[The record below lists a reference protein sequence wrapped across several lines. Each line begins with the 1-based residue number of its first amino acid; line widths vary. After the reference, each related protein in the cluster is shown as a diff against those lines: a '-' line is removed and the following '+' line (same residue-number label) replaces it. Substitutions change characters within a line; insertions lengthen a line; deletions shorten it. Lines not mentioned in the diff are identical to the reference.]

1 MATINEN
8 YREFRL
14 DNGLFVALQETPTR
28 TVSGRLRV
36 WHGALNEKQ
45 GEEGIAHFL
54 EHTLMT
60 GGSQKYDPERADEIR
75 GTFGSFN
82 AFTGLERTFFPID
95 MLAEDS
101 QLFLEY
107 VSDAA
112 FNPRFEASRV
122 EEERQRVLRET
133 ADAKSNPGFKDSK
146 AYGEAF
152 FGKDSPHTYF
162 ILGNESVVGS
172 ASVDTLKGFHER
184 GYHPNNMDLILV
196 GALPKNIE
204 DLVQKNLGHFPSGN
218 GKKVEF
224 PRNPQLYG
232 ATILHTHAPD
242 FYNHENPEQS
252 SAQLSIS
259 LFAPTET
266 DEDSYAVNM
275 LVNILGGDANSRLF
289 QSVSQRKGL
298 AYGFGALYD
307 RRNNKGGIY
316 IGGSVH
322 SVRADEALDA
332 IFEEMAKLRA
342 ELVLQ
347 ESLER
352 LKRNSRYN
360 IAKTFETNAGH
371 VEAIELKM
379 DEGLT
384 PEYHLERMEAVTP
397 EKIREAA
404 VKYLPQSRTD
414 GKYVLSL
421 RDPLK
426 K

>member
-1 MATINEN
+1 MATINGN

-14 DNGLFVALQETPTR
+14 DNGLFVALQETPTL

-36 WHGALNEKQ
+36 WHGALNEEKR
-45 GEEGIAHFL
+45 EAGIAHFL

-82 AFTGLERTFFPID
+82 AFTGLERTFFPVD

-133 ADAKSNPGFKDSK
+133 ADAKSNPGFKDSQ

-152 FGKDSPHTYF
+152 FGKNSPHTYF
-162 ILGNESVVGS
+162 ILGNEAVVGS
-172 ASVDTLKGFHER
+172 ASVNTLKGFHER

-204 DLVQKNLGHFPSGN
+204 DIVQQNFGQFQSGN

-232 ATILHTHAPD
+232 ATVLHTSAPEL
-242 FYNHENPEQS
+242 YNHENPEQS

-259 LFAPTET
+259 LVAPTET
-266 DEDSYAVNM
+266 DEDSYAISM

-298 AYGFGALYD
+298 AYGVGAQYD
-307 RRNNKGGIY
+307 GSNNKGVIY

-322 SVRADEALDA
+322 SVRADEAIDA
-332 IFEEMAKLRA
+332 IFEEMAKLRTD
-342 ELVLQ
+342 LVSQ

-360 IAKTFETNAGH
+360 IAKTLETNAGYVH
-371 VEAIELKM
+371 AIELRM
-379 DEGLT
+379 DKGLT
-384 PEYHLERMEAVTP
+384 PEYHLERMDAVTP
-397 EKIREAA
+397 EKIREVA
-404 VKYLPQSRTD
+404 VKYLPQNRVD

>member
-1 MATINEN
+1 MLYHI
-8 YREFRL
+8 YKFFY
-14 DNGLFVALQETPTR
+14 FVVTLKR
-28 TVSGRLRV
+28 SIKSYLG
-36 WHGALNEKQ
+36 N
-45 GEEGIAHFL
+45 IA
-54 EHTLMT
+54 
-60 GGSQKYDPERADEIR
+60 QKYSPEIADEIR

-82 AFTGLERTFFPID
+82 AYTRLERTSFPVD

-107 VSDAA
+107 VSDAV
-112 FNPRFEASRV
+112 FNPRFATSRV

-133 ADAKSNPGFKDSK
+133 ADAKSNPGFKDIK

-152 FGKDSPHTYF
+152 FGKNSPHIYF

-172 ASVDTLKGFHER
+172 ASVDTLRGFHER
-184 GYHPNNMDLILV
+184 GYNPNNMDLILV

-204 DLVQKNLGHFPSGN
+204 DLVQENFGQFPSGN

-232 ATILHTHAPD
+232 ATVLHTSAPEL
-242 FYNHENPEQS
+242 YNHENPEQS
-252 SAQLSIS
+252 NAQLGIS
-259 LFAPTET
+259 LVAPTET

-289 QSVSQRKGL
+289 RSVSQRKGL
-298 AYGFGALYD
+298 AYWFEAQYD
-307 RRNNKGGIY
+307 RSNNKGVIQ

-322 SVRADEALDA
+322 SVRADEAIDT
-332 IFEEMAKLRA
+332 IFEEMTKLRTD
-342 ELVLQ
+342 LVSQ

-352 LKRNSRYN
+352 LKRNSRYD
-360 IAKTFETNAGH
+360 IARNFETNQGH
-371 VEAIELKM
+371 VNAIELKM
-379 DEGLT
+379 DKGLT

-397 EKIREAA
+397 ENIKEVA
-404 VKYLPQSRTD
+404 VKYLPQNRTG
-414 GKYVLSL
+414 GKYVLIL

>member
-1 MATINEN
+1 MATINGN

-14 DNGLFVALQETPTR
+14 DNGLFVALQETPTQ
-28 TVSGRLRV
+28 TVSGGLRV
-36 WHGALNEKQ
+36 WHGALNEEK

-54 EHTLMT
+54 EHILMT
-60 GGSQKYDPERADEIR
+60 SGSQKYDPKRADEIR
-75 GTFGSFN
+75 GIFGSFN
-82 AFTGLERTFFPID
+82 AFTGLERTFFPVD

-107 VSDAA
+107 VSDTA
-112 FNPRFEASRV
+112 FNPRFETSRV

-133 ADAKSNPGFKDSK
+133 ADAKSNPKFKDDR

-152 FGKDSPHTYF
+152 FGQNSPHTYF
-162 ILGNESVVGS
+162 ILGNEAVVGS
-172 ASVDTLKGFHER
+172 ASVDTLRGFHER

-204 DLVQKNLGHFPSGN
+204 ELVQQNFGQFQSGS
-218 GKKVEF
+218 GEKVEF

-232 ATILHTHAPD
+232 ATVLHTSAPEL
-242 FYNHENPEQS
+242 YNHENPKQS
-252 SAQLSIS
+252 SAQLTIGIV
-259 LFAPTET
+259 APTET
-266 DEDSYAVNM
+266 DENSYAVNM
-275 LVNILGGDANSRLF
+275 LINILGGDANSRLF

-298 AYGFGALYD
+298 AYGVGALYD
-307 RRNNKGGIY
+307 GSNNKGVIY
-316 IGGSVH
+316 ISGSVH
-322 SVRADEALDA
+322 SVRANEAIDA
-332 IFEEMAKLRA
+332 IFEEMAKLRTD
-342 ELVLQ
+342 LVSP

-371 VEAIELKM
+371 VNAIELKM
-379 DEGLT
+379 DKGLT
-384 PEYHLERMEAVTP
+384 PEHYLERMEAVTP

-404 VKYLPQSRTD
+404 VKYLPQNRAD
-414 GKYVLSL
+414 GRYVLSL

>member
-1 MATINEN
+1 MATINGN
-8 YREFRL
+8 YREFKL
-14 DNGLFVALQETPTR
+14 DNGLLVALQETPTQ

-60 GGSQKYDPERADEIR
+60 GGSQEYDPERADEIR

-82 AFTGLERTFFPID
+82 AFTGLGRTFFPVD

-112 FNPRFEASRV
+112 FNPRFEASKV
-122 EEERQRVLRET
+122 GEERQRVLRET

-146 AYGEAF
+146 AYGESF
-152 FGKDSPHTYF
+152 FGKNSPHTYF
-162 ILGNESVVGS
+162 ILGNEAVVDS

-204 DLVQKNLGHFPSGN
+204 DLVQQNFGQFQSGN
-218 GKKVEF
+218 GEKVDF
-224 PRNPQLYG
+224 PRNPPLYG
-232 ATILHTHAPD
+232 ATVLHTSAPEL
-242 FYNHENPEQS
+242 YNHENPEQS

-259 LFAPTET
+259 LVAPTGT
-266 DEDSYAVNM
+266 DEDNYAVSM

-298 AYGFGALYD
+298 AYGVGAQYD
-307 RRNNKGGIY
+307 DSNNKGAIY
-316 IGGSVH
+316 IGGNVH
-322 SVRADEALDA
+322 STRADEAVDA
-332 IFEEMAKLRA
+332 IFEEMTKLRTD
-342 ELVLQ
+342 LVPQ

-352 LKRNSRYN
+352 LKRNSRYK

-371 VEAIELKM
+371 VNAIELRM
-379 DEGLT
+379 DKGLT
-384 PEYHLERMEAVTP
+384 PEYHLERLEAVTP
-397 EKIREAA
+397 EKIREVA
-404 VKYLPQSRTD
+404 VKYLPQNRTD